1 MKKAVRVFWVAAAF
15 LLLSAA
21 AAHAAPFKLA
31 AVFQSNIEEPWCGAI
46 YKACLAFGGIMGKD
60 LVFEYEEKVS
70 AADFERVLRGYASR
84 GFDLIVGDAF
94 LTGEEA
100 VRRVAKEYPKIAF
113 AFGSEFSHQAP
124 NLSVF
129 GNWIH
134 EPSYLC
140 GVIAGRM
147 TNSNRIGAV
156 AAMPIPAV
164 NRLLNAFKLGAL
176 SVNPKVKVAVA
187 YIGSRYDPPKAKK
200 TALAQIE
207 TGVDLIFAE
216 RLGVFEAARE
226 KKIPAFGN
234 MIDQNALAP
243 DVVITGPVWDMTPT
257 IEYCITEVQNKTWKA
272 LDLRKYS
279 MMTMNGASL
288 APFHNFA
295 KTLPASLIREV
306 RDLEARIRSGELV
319 IPIIETELKS
329 D

>member
-1 MKKAVRVFWVAAAF
+1 MKRAVRVFGVAAAF
-15 LLLSAA
+15 LLLSVAA
-21 AAHAAPFKLA
+21 VHAAPFKLA
-31 AVFQSNIEEPWCGAI
+31 AVFQTAVEEPWCGAI
-46 YKACLAFGGIMGKD
+46 YKACLAFGGIMGED

-70 AADFERVLRGYASR
+70 PENFERVLRGYAAR

-100 VRRVAKEYPKIAF
+100 LRRVAKDYPKIAF
-113 AFGSEFSHQAP
+113 AFGSELPHQAP

-129 GNWIH
+129 DDWIH

-140 GVIAGRM
+140 GVIAGRL
-147 TNSNRIGAV
+147 TDSNRIGVV
-156 AAMPIPAV
+156 AAMPISKV
-164 NRLLNAFKLGAL
+164 NRILNAFKLGAL
-176 SVNPKVKVAVA
+176 SVNPNIKVAVD
-187 YIGSRYDPPKAKK
+187 YIDNRYDPPKAKK
-200 TALAQIE
+200 IALAQIE

-226 KKIPAFGN
+226 KKILAFGN
-234 MIDQNALAP
+234 MVDQNALAP
-243 DVVITGPVWDMTPT
+243 DVVVTGPVWDMTPT

-279 MMTMNGASL
+279 MMTLNGASL

-329 D
+329 E